1 MQVRGEQ
8 CDHDAP
14 RGIRHQ
20 AVERLRNQRLG
31 VSPTRPLRIRGI
43 GQHQV
48 HTLVAE
54 RAEPVNLDNA
64 DKIES
69 LKTRVVEALQYTV
82 LERPGAG
89 GGGGGAEG
97 GGGVRRLSQLL
108 LLLPHVRQLATQLIR
123 HFIGLAA
130 LDILPKFAL
139 LNEMVEAFVKVTAGA
154 DAALGQEAP
163 EQSSSA
169 PADSAVASK

>member
-1 MQVRGEQ
+1 M
-8 CDHDAP
+8 
-14 RGIRHQ
+14 
-20 AVERLRNQRLG
+20 
-31 VSPTRPLRIRGI
+31 
-43 GQHQV
+43 V
-48 HTLVAE
+48 HRCAHALCADL
-54 RAEPVNLDNA
+54 VNLDNA

-82 LERPGAG
+82 LERPGA

-169 PADSAVASK
+169 AADSAVAAGASK

>member
-1 MQVRGEQ
+1 MIHR
-8 CDHDAP
+8 CAHALCAD
-14 RGIRHQ
+14 
-20 AVERLRNQRLG
+20 L
-31 VSPTRPLRIRGI
+31 
-43 GQHQV
+43 
-48 HTLVAE
+48 
-54 RAEPVNLDNA
+54 VNLDNA

-89 GGGGGAEG
+89 GAGGGGAEG

-169 PADSAVASK
+169 AADSAVAAVASK